1 MSALSRALLEI
12 DAVRS
17 GAVITDRDV
26 LEGYAS
32 DESEVTP
39 RVPDALVRARTTAE
53 VAATLRAASAH
64 GVFVTPRASGTGRVG
79 GAVAVQG
86 GIVLSLE
93 GMHEIRGIERV
104 DLLAVVEPG
113 VVTGQLH
120 EAVEARGLFYPP
132 DPNSLATCTLGG
144 NIAAGAGGPRAFKY
158 GVTRDHVLGLELVT
172 GDGTILKLGKRTPK
186 GVTGYDL
193 TALMV
198 GSEGTLGVVT
208 EATLRLRSKPPEVA
222 TLLVFLADLE
232 QIQAAIALA
241 ISSNITPRCVEM
253 VDAIALELMRR
264 DAGVALPEGARA
276 MLLIELDGQGA
287 ALERDVE
294 RLGGA
299 LDDAGALEVLV
310 AQKAGERERL
320 WAARRELSRTLRKSA
335 NFKLSED
342 VVVPRSRM
350 AELLQL
356 CGRLAEERGIQMP
369 TYGHAGDGNL
379 HVNLLWD
386 DESQRP
392 QVDSA
397 IRALFEAVV
406 EMGGTLSGEHGIG
419 ALKAPYLELEQ
430 SAELIATQRR
440 VKQVFDPKGILNP
453 GKIFPARRGHGAC

>member
-1 MSALSRALLEI
+1 MSSLSRVLLEI
-12 DAVRS
+12 DALRS

-32 DESEVTP
+32 DESEVAP
-39 RVPDALVRARTTAE
+39 RVPDALVRARSTEE
-53 VAATLRAASAH
+53 VATTLRAASRH
-64 GVFVTPRASGTGRVG
+64 GVFVTPRGGGTSRVG

-93 GMHEIRGIERV
+93 GMREIRGIEEG

-113 VVTGQLH
+113 VVTARLH

-158 GVTRDHVLGLELVT
+158 GVTRDHVLGLEVVT
-172 GDGTILKLGKRTPK
+172 GDGSVLKLGKRTPK

-208 EATLRLRSKPPEVA
+208 EATLRLRPKPAEVA
-222 TLLVFLADLE
+222 TLLVFLREAE
-232 QIQAAIALA
+232 EIQAAISLA
-241 ISSNITPRCVEM
+241 VRARVTPRCVEM
-253 VDAIALELMRR
+253 VDAIALKLMRK

-276 MLLIELDGQGA
+276 MLLIELDGEGA
-287 ALERDVE
+287 ALEADVE
-294 RLGGA
+294 RLGSA

-320 WAARRELSRTLRKSA
+320 WGARRELSRTLRESA

-350 AELLQL
+350 AELLHL
-356 CGRLAEERGIQMP
+356 CAQLAEERGIQMP

-386 DESQRP
+386 EESQRP
-392 QVDSA
+392 EVDSA

-430 SAELIATQRR
+430 SAELIETQRR
-440 VKQVFDPKGILNP
+440 VKDVFDPKGILNP
-453 GKIFPARRGHGAC
+453 GKIFPTRHGHGAC